1 MATKNYLSLAGLT
14 TYDGLIKEYIGTED
28 AKSIKSIT
36 VSGNTV
42 SFFKTADASGTAA
55 YTVNLPDVSGFMD
68 KIANAT
74 GNMVVASTANGSVAE
89 SEISVDDLVTGYFT
103 DEAADG
109 QIILYDGVNND
120 IKASSTDISDL
131 ATNAFVG
138 TIPAGAQA
146 TTIAGYIDE
155 AVDGLADEVISKIA
169 NADGNKVVKSNSNGT
184 ISETGIS
191 VSDVVVQDDIA
202 GMVTGYFP
210 SGEYEDGDLVIARS
224 PGSDTMVMS
233 SSLNVSDIATTT
245 FVGDIPQGST
255 ATTIVG
261 YVDEVGDAVS
271 DEIETLEQSLATVA
285 QSGNAEDVS
294 YDNTDSGLIADD
306 VQSAI
311 DELAEASSG
320 GVASKTVYIVDNGA
334 TSDYARVYSI
344 YQGAEGSVSDPVA
357 AEKLIDINVPKDQVV
372 EDGSVVDI
380 TFSNNKLWDGNVDVT
395 TLIVGSGTPT
405 AADAGKYIKLELQNV
420 TDPLYIAAQSLVD
433 IYTAQQSAAQVQLAI
448 SSANEISATIVAGS
462 IGTTELAGSAVT
474 TAKIAD
480 DAVTATKID
489 ISAHTEA
496 QTAGADGLAISVT
509 TTDGQVSGVSG
520 SIAANTYDAYGSA
533 SAAET
538 AANGYTDSA
547 IAALDATKSQTAGA
561 DGLALSITEVDGKIT
576 SISGSIAANTYDASG
591 AAATAKSEVIGAS
604 GDAASASTIYGAKAY
619 ADAATD
625 AIATADIQ
633 ALFE

>member
-28 AKSIKSIT
+28 AKSIKSLT

-42 SFFKTADASGTAA
+42 SFFKTEDASGTAA

-68 KIANAT
+68 KIAS
-74 GNMVVASTANGSVAE
+74 ASG
-89 SEISVDDLVTGYFT
+89 D
-103 DEAADG
+103 
-109 QIILYDGVNND
+109 
-120 IKASSTDISDL
+120 
-131 ATNAFVG
+131 
-138 TIPAGAQA
+138 
-146 TTIAGYIDE
+146 
-155 AVDGLADEVISKIA
+155 
-169 NADGNKVVKSNSNGT
+169 KVVKSNSDGSV
-184 ISETGIS
+184 SETDIGI
-191 VSDVVVQDDIA
+191 DELI
-202 GMVTGYFP
+202 TGY
-210 SGEYEDGDLVIARS
+210 YHD
-224 PGSDTMVMS
+224 
-233 SSLNVSDIATTT
+233 
-245 FVGDIPQGST
+245 
-255 ATTIVG
+255 
-261 YVDEVGDAVS
+261 
-271 DEIETLEQSLATVA
+271 
-285 QSGNAEDVS
+285 DVS
-294 YDNTDSGLIADD
+294 YGDIMVYNGDGQISDSGL
-306 VQSAI
+306 SYE
-311 DELAEASSG
+311 ELATEDYVDSNLNL
-320 GVASKTVYIVDNGA
+320 KTVYIVDNGA

-344 YQGAEGSVSDPVA
+344 YQGIGGVYDPIA
-357 AEKLIDINVPKDQVV
+357 AEKLIDINIPKDQVV

-433 IYTAQQSAAQVQLAI
+433 IYTAQQSAAQVQLVI
-448 SSANEISATIVAGS
+448 DSNNEISASIVAGS

-480 DAVTATKID
+480 DAVTADKVA